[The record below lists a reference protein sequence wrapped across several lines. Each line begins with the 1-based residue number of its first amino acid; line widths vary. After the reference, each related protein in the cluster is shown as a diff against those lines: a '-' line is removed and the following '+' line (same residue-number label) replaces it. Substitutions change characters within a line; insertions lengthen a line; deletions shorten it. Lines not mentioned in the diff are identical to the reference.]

1 MTEFCTADFKAECH
15 IKDVIQGKKMSIS
28 REIKGYIGN
37 SSFIRKMFEEGNS
50 LKKIHGS
57 GSVYDFTIGNPYL
70 KPPSSFKKSIINA
83 LEKDEPGFHSYMA
96 NAGYDFA
103 RAAVAGRV
111 SAEQKTEVKAEN
123 IIMTCGAGGA
133 LNVVLRSI
141 LNRGDNVI
149 TSIPYFVEY
158 KFYVA
163 NYGGEIRFVPSKE
176 DFDLDIDEIEKA
188 VDSKTAAV
196 LINSPNNPS
205 GMVYPEKTI
214 KILGEML
221 KRKSME
227 TGQTIY
233 LLCDEPYRKIVF
245 DGIEV
250 PPVFPYYENTLI
262 VTSCSKDLSIPG
274 ERIGW
279 ITVNS
284 SADEI
289 GELTEALVM
298 CNRILGFVNA
308 PALMQRAVAEVIN
321 DTADMGEYQRKK
333 DALCSG
339 LRKIGYDFVEPKGTF
354 YLFVKAP
361 GGDDLV
367 FIDLLKKELVLA
379 VPGSGFGMPG
389 YFRLAFCVADNVIS
403 GSMKGFEK
411 AYLEA
416 LKKSE

>member
-1 MTEFCTADFKAECH
+1 
-15 IKDVIQGKKMSIS
+15 MSIS
-28 REIKGYIGN
+28 GEIKSYIGN
-37 SSFIRKMFEEGNS
+37 SSFIRKMFEEGNN

-57 GSVYDFTIGNPYL
+57 DRVFDFTIGNPDL
-70 KPPSSFKKSIINA
+70 RPPASFKKAIINS
-83 LEKDEPGFHSYMA
+83 LDKDEPGFHSYMA

-103 RAAVAGRV
+103 REAVAGRV
-111 SAEQKTEVKAEN
+111 SGEQETDVKGAN

-141 LNRGDNVI
+141 LDRGDKVI

-158 KFYVA
+158 KFYVS
-163 NYGGEIRFVPSKE
+163 NYGGEIQFVPSKN

-188 VDSKTAAV
+188 VDSKTKAV

-214 KILGEML
+214 KALGEML
-221 KRKSME
+221 KRKSRE
-227 TGQTIY
+227 NGKTIY
-233 LLCDEPYRKIVF
+233 ILCDEPYRKIVF
-245 DGIEV
+245 DGIKV

-279 ITVNS
+279 VAVNPA
-284 SADEI
+284 ADEI

-321 DTADMGEYQRKK
+321 DTADMGVYQKKK
-333 DALCSG
+333 DILCSG

-361 GGDDLV
+361 GEDDLE
-367 FIDLLKKELVLA
+367 FIDVLKKELVLA

-389 YFRLAFCVADNVIS
+389 YFRLAFCVPDDVIVR
-403 GSMKGFEK
+403 SMEGFKK
-411 AYLEA
+411 AF
-416 LKKSE
+416 LKAAE